1 MGILD
6 DILATIPADA
16 PADHGGNNEPNPAA
30 NTPPAEPKE
39 PVSGWYGKQFRE
51 TYMQDGKPS

>member
-16 PADHGGNNEPNPAA
+16 PDDHGGKQEPDPAA

>member
-16 PADHGGNNEPNPAA
+16 PDDHGGKQEPDPAA
-30 NTPPAEPKE
+30 NTLPAEPKE

>member
-16 PADHGGNNEPNPAA
+16 PADHGGKQEPNPAP
-30 NTPPAEPKE
+30 NTPPSEQKE